1 MKRAL
6 LTACGLLVLVI
17 AAGAATYA
25 LTPSAGNAEAMVR
38 TLARHDVA
46 SDLGAPVPPKFA
58 ESIVASEDS
67 RFYAEP
73 GIDPIGMARAA
84 WMTLT
89 GSRADPGGSTL
100 SQQLAKQLYTHGRTG
115 VLQDTK
121 QVALAVKL
129 NSSA

>member
-6 LTACGLLVLVI
+6 LTASGLLVLVI